1 MQLLLLLLP
10 TETDLFSF
18 WRVSLD
24 ELRVPSPAI
33 SSRRQTMHLARPSA
47 FPAASYGYANRRINS
62 RPTENVTSTCPALLW
77 CECDDCDAFWRGHYY
92 YYYYTREGAHTQ
104 QQTSSSKTNKNG
116 VDFAYAQ
123 QYERAINKCEKMKMA
138 PSSFSH
144 HCPPT
149 IW

>member
-1 MQLLLLLLP
+1 
-10 TETDLFSF
+10 
-18 WRVSLD
+18 
-24 ELRVPSPAI
+24 
-33 SSRRQTMHLARPSA
+33 MHLARPSA

-62 RPTENVTSTCPALLW
+62 RPTENVTSTCPALLG

-149 IW
+149 I